1 MELERINNLWK
12 FLSIKN
18 NLKLDCSKDKEVAYQ
33 LTKGNLVLKHIFNP
47 QLLQQSKLLIGDKNF
62 QEKFCQ
68 HAYVSSK
75 KRFGFKEKPASLTSQ
90 KIFFP
95 KELLL
100 KYRKFDLE
108 ICKDYQGHI
117 QVSIGPF
124 FPKNIYE
131 ILNQVNPIAR
141 TFWVKNFFAE
151 GIRN

>member
-1 MELERINNLWK
+1 MELQRINNLWK

-18 NLKLDCSKDKEVAYQ
+18 NLKLDCTKHTEVEYHI
-33 LTKGNLVLKHIFNP
+33 TKGNLVLKHIFNP
-47 QLLQQSKLLIGDKNF
+47 QLIQQSRLVIGDKNF

-68 HAYVSSK
+68 HTYSASK
-75 KRFGFKEKPASLTSQ
+75 KRFGFKDKPNPLTTQ

-100 KYRKFDLE
+100 KYQKFDLE
-108 ICKDYQGHI
+108 ICKDHQGHY